1 MKIRQGDLVE
11 VISGDDRGLR
21 GRVRVVLPKKARV
34 IVSGLNIV
42 KRHTRPT
49 GRVRT
54 QAGIIE
60 QEAPLHISNVALV
73 CQRCDRPV
81 RVKYD
86 FTPEGEKVRVCGRC
100 GELLQ

>member
-21 GRVRVVLPKKARV
+21 GQVRMVLPQEARV
-34 IVSGLNIV
+34 IVSGLNMI

-60 QEAPLHISNVALV
+60 REAPIHISNVALV

-81 RVKYD
+81 RVKYE
-86 FTPEGEKVRVCGRC
+86 FTPEGEKVRVCQRC
-100 GELLQ
+100 GEVV